1 MQGPALK
8 DELSREMAASS
19 RVDGS
24 AAAAEHGVYVR
35 QALGLATENSGEGL
49 STEYAGLDV
58 SVATEHED
66 SELSGVFDVNV
77 QFIVIG
83 PCKLHWSEVKDL
95 QLGTLRLLQQNI
107 QERFRVPVTL
117 AQLHSQYE
125 SKQNSSA
132 NKPNKSYSG
141 VLETISRCVAAFQR
155 AHDAS
160 EHFEAQRIAS
170 QISDHAMLLTER
182 IAQGSQHFEF
192 LQLLAEF
199 IINRTY
205 NLAFKAVQDRYRACG
220 RDSMIE
226 SLESQRRIDVV
237 QTCFTRIHDSYVQ
250 LRIRMGICYNN

>member
-66 SELSGVFDVNV
+66 IELSGVFDVTV

-83 PCKLHWSEVKDL
+83 PCKLHWSELTDL

-107 QERFRVPVTL
+107 QDRFRVPVTL

-141 VLETISRCVAAFQR
+141 ILETISRCVAAFQR
-155 AHDAS
+155 AHDAT

-182 IAQGSQHFEF
+182 IAQVSQHCEF

-220 RDSMIE
+220 RCDR
-226 SLESQRRIDVV
+226 LEYQKCIDVM
-237 QTCFTRIHDSYVQ
+237 QTCLREIHDSYMQ
-250 LRIRMGICYNN
+250 LRIRMGICYSN

>member
-1 MQGPALK
+1 
-8 DELSREMAASS
+8 MANVASS
-19 RVDGS
+19 RIDGS
-24 AAAAEHGVYVR
+24 AAATEHGAYVR
-35 QALGLATENSGEGL
+35 QALGLATENS
-49 STEYAGLDV
+49 DI
-58 SVATEHED
+58 
-66 SELSGVFDVNV
+66 ELSGAFDVTV

-107 QERFRVPVTL
+107 QDRFRVPVTF

-132 NKPNKSYSG
+132 KKPKKSYSG
-141 VLETISRCVAAFQR
+141 ILETISRCVAAFQR
-155 AHDAS
+155 AHDAT

-205 NLAFKAVQDRYRACG
+205 NLAFKAVQDQYRACG

-237 QTCFTRIHDSYVQ
+237 QTCFTRIHDSYAQ
-250 LRIRMGICYNN
+250 LRIWMVVCCIN

>member
-66 SELSGVFDVNV
+66 IELSGAFDVTV

-83 PCKLHWSEVKDL
+83 PCKLHWSEVTDL

-107 QERFRVPVTL
+107 QDRFRVPVTL

-141 VLETISRCVAAFQR
+141 ILETISRCVAAFQW
-155 AHDAS
+155 AHDAT

-182 IAQGSQHFEF
+182 IAQVSQHCEF

-220 RDSMIE
+220 RCDR
-226 SLESQRRIDVV
+226 LEYQKCIDVM
-237 QTCFTRIHDSYVQ
+237 QTCLREIHDSYMQ
-250 LRIRMGICYNN
+250 LRIRMGICYSN